1 VVSLGSL
8 GDSLFVDHP
17 AYGLGDLR
25 NDLER
30 FVFLLAAATASSCS
44 ARPGSSASRDYDGLG
59 WFPGR
64 AHSASSRSRVLVM
77 LSIHTLPLS
86 IPARFS
92 SGAREQS

>member
-30 FVFLLAAATASSCS
+30 FVFLLGGSDGEQLFGQ
-44 ARPGSSASRDYDGLG
+44 ARIFGQPGLRRTGLVSWPGAQRVKPFQGLG
-59 WFPGR
+59 HALNPYL
-64 AHSASSRSRVLVM
+64 AVVHSGTVLFRRS
-77 LSIHTLPLS
+77 
-86 IPARFS
+86 
-92 SGAREQS
+92 